1 MRSFRGD
8 YMNEIILLLITIVGI
23 FLVACSV
30 ALVAFGKMI
39 DRYPVGDETSRERSL
54 SSPAESTKLA
64 VVMFWVLFIAGAWA
78 VLQEG
83 IVTRIVG
90 ITIFFSICF
99 FMFTALAFSFAVLS
113 TMKSQKKEFGKPVI
127 PTFPTTAVSST
138 IQMTQSAPDMVTTK
152 RYKSPISNFMVRAL
166 LKKE

>member
-1 MRSFRGD
+1 
-8 YMNEIILLLITIVGI
+8 MNEVVLLLLAIVGI
-23 FLVACSV
+23 FSIACSV
-30 ALVAFGKMI
+30 ALIALGKMI
-39 DRYPVGDETSRERSL
+39 DRYQAGDETSRERSL

-64 VVMFWVLFIAGAWA
+64 VIIFWVLFIPGVWA

-90 ITIFFSICF
+90 ITLFFSICL

-113 TMKSQKKEFGKPVI
+113 TMRGRKKEMGDPLI
-127 PTFPTTAVSST
+127 PPVSSPIT
-138 IQMTQSAPDMVTTK
+138 TGNIQITQGAQTVTKK
-152 RYKSPISNFMVRAL
+152 RYKSPISNFMVSAL